1 MAQKSLL
8 WKTGGPAGQGVMTTG
23 LSMSKLA
30 ARSGAYVFDYA
41 EYPSLV
47 QGGHNTYEVLIRD
60 TQPTASAWTI
70 DCLVCLNEETFEL
83 HQHRLDE
90 KSLVVYDP
98 ADFNPEDTVATT
110 LALPLKELLAEL
122 KANTIMINMIALGA
136 SWALLS
142 GNKTILETLITE
154 QFERKG
160 TEVVEQNSACALT
173 GYDYVLKHFQKHMKN
188 FAWKTDSRPQ
198 AVLTGN
204 DAFSLGAAAAD
215 CKFYA
220 AYPMTPASS
229 VLSTLAAWQPQTQM
243 VVRHAEDEVGVVS
256 EALGASF
263 AGVRS
268 CVGTSGGGFALMT
281 ESLSYAG
288 IAEIPL
294 VLFLS
299 QRPGPA
305 TGLPTWTEQG
315 DLLFAAHAGH
325 GDFPKIIL
333 APGDQEEMVEL
344 TQTAFDL
351 ADVYQTPVI
360 VMSDKFL
367 SESHASVSLD
377 SIERIVSR
385 VQNRG
390 KTTTETHENYLRYQV
405 TDDGISPRLI
415 PGSPG
420 TFYQANSYEH
430 SEDSHT
436 TEDAEDRTNQTEKRA
451 RKLATFIEKDYEPC
465 AVYGDL
471 EDAEIIFVSWGSTK
485 GPVFMAREMLEMKTS
500 HLHFSNVYPLDEEAL
515 KNYFKH
521 NGEYV
526 LVENN
531 MNGQFGQLLRQQ
543 TGINIERKILK
554 YDGRAFYPEEI
565 VAAILQQQGEA
576 S

>member
-1 MAQKSLL
+1 
-8 WKTGGPAGQGVMTTG
+8 
-23 LSMSKLA
+23 
-30 ARSGAYVFDYA
+30 
-41 EYPSLV
+41 
-47 QGGHNTYEVLIRD
+47 
-60 TQPTASAWTI
+60 
-70 DCLVCLNEETFEL
+70 
-83 HQHRLDE
+83 
-90 KSLVVYDP
+90 
-98 ADFNPEDTVATT
+98 
-110 LALPLKELLAEL
+110 
-122 KANTIMINMIALGA
+122 
-136 SWALLS
+136 
-142 GNKTILETLITE
+142 
-154 QFERKG
+154 
-160 TEVVEQNSACALT
+160 
-173 GYDYVLKHFQKHMKN
+173 
-188 FAWKTDSRPQ
+188 
-198 AVLTGN
+198 
-204 DAFSLGAAAAD
+204 
-215 CKFYA
+215 
-220 AYPMTPASS
+220 
-229 VLSTLAAWQPQTQM
+229 
-243 VVRHAEDEVGVVS
+243 VRHAEDEVGVVS

-351 ADVYQTPVI
+351 ADIYQTPVI

-377 SIERIVSR
+377 SIERIVAR

-390 KTTTETHENYLRYQV
+390 KNITETPENYLRYQV

-415 PGSPG
+415 PGVPG
-420 TFYQANSYEH
+420 AFYQANSYEH

-436 TEDAEDRTNQTEKRA
+436 TEDAEDRTNQAEKRA
-451 RKLATFIEKDYEPC
+451 RKLATFIENDYEPC

-485 GPVFMAREMLEMKTS
+485 GPVSMAREMLEMKTS

-515 KNYFKH
+515 KNFFKH
-521 NGEYV
+521 DGEYV

-531 MNGQFGQLLRQQ
+531 MTGQFGQLLRQQ